1 MFYYQVFTLFD
12 ITPTGVIRHPRPTDA
27 NYQSQLL
34 KRNQQRNWET
44 LQQVLA
50 MRAQIYVEHP
60 PEIIKTC
67 NQFSRK
73 IFKNTQAWGFRF
85 GVEHVEVYGNNLQLL
100 FDDCHGIPMI
110 LGLTERAAITEPV
123 IDCWSKYKNIHI
135 ESVETT
141 K

>member
-12 ITPTGVIRHPRPTDA
+12 ITPTGVIRHPKKTDA
-27 NYQSQLL
+27 NYESLL
-34 KRNQQRNWET
+34 LRRNQQRNWET

-50 MRAQIYVEHP
+50 MRAQIYVEQP

-67 NQFSRK
+67 KQFPRK
-73 IFKNTQAWGFRF
+73 IFKNTQAWSFQF
-85 GVEHVEVYGNNLQLL
+85 GVEQIEIYGDNLQLL

-110 LGLTERAAITEPV
+110 LGLTERAAIAESV
-123 IDCWSKYKNIHI
+123 INCWGNYKNMHI
-135 ESVETT
+135 ESVEST

>member
-12 ITPTGVIRHPRPTDA
+12 ITPTGVIRHPKKTDVD
-27 NYQSQLL
+27 YESLL
-34 KRNQQRNWET
+34 LRRNQQRNWET

-50 MRAQIYVEHP
+50 MRAQIYVEQP

-67 NQFSRK
+67 KQFPRK
-73 IFKNTQAWGFRF
+73 IFKNTQAWSFQF
-85 GVEHVEVYGNNLQLL
+85 GVEQIEIYGDNLQLL

-110 LGLTERAAITEPV
+110 LGLGERAAIAESV
-123 IDCWSKYKNIHI
+123 INCWGKYKNMHI
-135 ESVETT
+135 ESVEST

>member
-12 ITPTGVIRHPRPTDA
+12 ITPTGVIRHPKTTDA
-27 NYQSQLL
+27 NYQSLL
-34 KRNQQRNWET
+34 LRRNQQRNWET

-85 GVEHVEVYGNNLQLL
+85 GVEHVEVYGVKLQLL

-110 LGLTERAAITEPV
+110 LGLTERAAIAEPV
-123 IDCWSKYKNIHI
+123 IDCWSDYKNIHI
-135 ESVETT
+135 EPAESTQ
-141 K
+141 

>member
-12 ITPTGVIRHPRPTDA
+12 ITATGVIRHPRPTDV

-44 LQQVLA
+44 VQQVLA

-73 IFKNTQAWGFRF
+73 IFKNTQAWGFQF
-85 GVEHVEVYGNNLQLL
+85 AVEHVEIYGSNLQLL

-110 LGLTERAAITEPV
+110 LGLTERAAIAEPV
-123 IDCWSKYKNIHI
+123 IDCWSNYKNIHI